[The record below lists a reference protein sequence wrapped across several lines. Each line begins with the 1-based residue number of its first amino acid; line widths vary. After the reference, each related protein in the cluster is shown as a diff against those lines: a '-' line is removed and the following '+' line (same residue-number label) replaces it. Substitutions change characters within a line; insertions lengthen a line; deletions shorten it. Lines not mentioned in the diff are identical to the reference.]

1 MNAKRIQ
8 EIRESLKRRKE
19 SNCFDQ
25 TVYVR
30 FEEYGGSGIA
40 AAKAINEANPD
51 LRAYPSGDGIR
62 VALR

>member
-1 MNAKRIQ
+1 MNANRIQ
-8 EIRESLKRRKE
+8 EIRERLKRKKE
-19 SNCFDQ
+19 NNCLDQ

-30 FEEYGGSGIA
+30 FEEYSGSGIA

>member
-19 SNCFDQ
+19 NNCLDQ

-30 FEEYGGSGIA
+30 FEEYGGSGIG
-40 AAKAINEANPD
+40 AAKEINEANPD

>member
-8 EIRESLKRRKE
+8 EIRESLKRKKE
-19 SNCFDQ
+19 NNCLDQ

-30 FEEYGGSGIA
+30 FEEYNGSGMA
-40 AAKAINEANPD
+40 AAKAINEAYPD

-62 VALR
+62 IALR